1 MEKQR
6 GAVQRSKVRRLATVL
21 AVATSLGL
29 FTRSLPAQNGIG
41 PAAPPVK
48 ERFLV
53 DRFPD
58 KPSLPPSFSIPVAP
72 LGFTA
77 PSSNY
82 LGARNSF
89 VSLDFIGED
98 RLLFTFR
105 VPGLIH
111 RDTKSGEESEERQI
125 RALLLKLPE
134 GTVEAEAL
142 WTVHDRVRYLWPLAN
157 GHFLVRDRNTLF
169 EGDATLRLKPFLDFP
184 GNLLWIELD
193 PAQQFMVTNSREP
206 AAEQGHVASPSTAS
220 APVTTDQDSAAAQE
234 DKPELVVRIL
244 RRETGQVMLVSRVRM
259 TVHLPIN
266 SEGYLEMLRGSGQ
279 TWVLNLAYFAGG
291 NRILGKVESACSP
304 PAEFLTKTLA
314 LVNVCD
320 PEGGRDLVAMTTDG
334 RRLWDAHQAPTQVW
348 PLLIHAPD
356 GSRVAR
362 ETIMLDHA
370 VDGFANMIDSGSMKA
385 QLVEVFDS
393 GTGKRLLKAPASP
406 LLDGGGNVA
415 ISPSGNRVAILSD
428 GAIQVY
434 QIGAVPAAVQ
444 AKP

>member
-1 MEKQR
+1 MAWAVLMIAGLSICNVDSLAFKKRKQ
-6 GAVQRSKVRRLATVL
+6 
-21 AVATSLGL
+21 
-29 FTRSLPAQNGIG
+29 
-41 PAAPPVK
+41 PAADAAPKPTVTASQPPA
-48 ERFLV
+48 
-53 DRFPD
+53 
-58 KPSLPPSFSIPVAP
+58 FSIPVEP
-72 LGFTA
+72 LGFY
-77 PSSNY
+77 PPGPFY
-82 LGARNSF
+82 LGQRDTL
-89 VSLDFIGED
+89 VSLDFLDEN

-105 VPGLIH
+105 APGLI
-111 RDTKSGEESEERQI
+111 RRTSPDSDDERQI
-125 RALLLKLPE
+125 RAEVLNLPQGNE
-134 GTVEAEAL
+134 ETEAL
-142 WTVHDRVRYLWPLAN
+142 WTLHGDDRYLWMLRN
-157 GHFLVRDRNTLF
+157 GHFVLRDRNILR
-169 EGDATLRLKPFLDFP
+169 EGDASLALKPILQFP
-184 GNLLWIELD
+184 GPLTWLEMD
-193 PAQQFMVTNSREP
+193 PEQQFFVTDSVEP
-206 AAEQGHVASPSTAS
+206 ANSKPKPGQVGSPETAQ
-220 APVTTDQDSAAAQE
+220 AKMTTDADPDGGQPDT
-234 DKPELVVRIL
+234 VVRIL
-244 RRETGQVMLVSRVRM
+244 RRSSGQVMLVSRVRM